1 MGNFDGDGADRE
13 YYGTYSVDDEDQL
26 QAADTLD
33 SRGVS
38 DLLDEGYS
46 PPDHWS
52 GGEGFGTTAEEAL
65 RGESFEQRLAQEEP
79 DVDPYAE
86 EGEFV
91 DGPEVGGPRS
101 GRLVA
106 LDEGTGSNFEEE
118 LIATDVGIDGAG
130 ASAEEAAIHVVVDEP
145 IDIDEVV

>member
-1 MGNFDGDGADRE
+1 MDSFYGDGVDRE

-33 SRGVS
+33 SRGVA

-46 PPDHWS
+46 PPERWS

-65 RGESFEQRLAQEEP
+65 HGESLEQRLAQEEP

-86 EGEFV
+86 QGEYV

-106 LDEGTGSNFEEE
+106 LDEGIRPNFEEK
-118 LIATDVGIDGAG
+118 LLATDVGIDGAA
-130 ASAEEAAIHVVVDEP
+130 ASSEEAAIHVVDDEP
-145 IDIDEVV
+145 IDIDDLA